1 MDPDTINDLRN
12 RLTSIEGEL
21 RVVRE
26 VLERYAPPPAPKREI
41 TARPSLDDLAIQ
53 GDDLAEFLV
62 DPALSTLPEA
72 VDRFLGILG
81 FLYHLH
87 EENFSRVEEIRGR
100 KRIYFSKSKHEIE
113 ASGRATMPRSIPG
126 SPWFVV
132 SNNSTHGKVDIL
144 TQACRLLGHS
154 EMDCI
159 AVARLIDPEEAINL
173 EFRIQPHSARE
184 EDDEDPLRI

>member
-1 MDPDTINDLRN
+1 MDPELINELRT
-12 RLTSIEGEL
+12 RLTSIESEL

-26 VLERYAPPPAPKREI
+26 ALERYAPTAAPKRET
-41 TARPSLDDLAIQ
+41 TARPSLDDLIIQ
-53 GDDLAEFLV
+53 GEDLTGFLAA
-62 DPALSTLPEA
+62 PALSILPET

-87 EENFSRVEEIRGR
+87 GEKFARVEEIRGR

-113 ASGRATMPRSIPG
+113 ASGRTTMPRSIPG

-132 SNNSTHGKVDIL
+132 CNNSTHGKVDLL

-154 EMDCI
+154 EPDCI
-159 AVARLIDPEEAINL
+159 EVARLIDPEAAVNL
-173 EFRIQPHSARE
+173 EFRIQPHHPKD
-184 EDDEDPLRI
+184 DDEEPFRI